1 MSSTNFKH
9 HPSGSFSQKS
19 LSSSSLGDGQT
30 LYCLCRSSDCSTFMI
45 ACDACNIW
53 YHGICIGMSEKESA
67 KIENFFC
74 HQCRHKKPS
83 LQIKYTKPQKEIE
96 EKLSKWIRKRLRKE
110 AELLNPSLKQI
121 DTSVNDRKNREH
133 SSSIDQFANDDS
145 TSNQSDSSSSSAAN
159 VMSRQKQVLHGN
171 TSNIV
176 RSTGI
181 QPVQYETLT
190 SRDDQEQINKHPL
203 NTTKR
208 ALITKNAT
216 ASGKRKRNMSSSGIP
231 TIKRE
236 PRSELNDEED
246 TKKLSVRRR
255 RRTTENSARQC
266 YGPSCLFEARPESK
280 YCSDK
285 CGLELARNR
294 LLQFL
299 PMRLMQW
306 QTIPSVADTLNK
318 TAIDEIIIEIDQIK
332 QRLSTLDER
341 QRKLD
346 EIIERGKQIKA
357 IKDTD
362 KYDTINDEHDGMCF
376 CILCNQEISQKAY
389 IRHIDKCF
397 IRRLSTLDER
407 QRKLDEIIERGKQ
420 IKAIKDT
427 DKYDTINDEHD
438 GMCFCILCNQEISQK
453 AYIRHIDKCFIRFES
468 QVSYGSNVK
477 SNIEGLFCDNYDRTN
492 NLYCKRLK
500 VICPEHSREPKIAP
514 DEACG
519 CPLEKNLFEV
529 SDELCTA
536 PKRLCSKHFKWDRR
550 RRAQIDLERLH
561 ELMRFEELIEKENR
575 LRIAL
580 SERGSVA
587 GLLLHKT
594 IAH

>member
-110 AELLNPSLKQI
+110 AELLNPTLKQI

-397 IRRLSTLDER
+397 IR
-407 QRKLDEIIERGKQ
+407 
-420 IKAIKDT
+420 
-427 DKYDTINDEHD
+427 
-438 GMCFCILCNQEISQK
+438 
-453 AYIRHIDKCFIRFES
+453 FES